1 MASNT
6 IKKYGNNLSAAAGVA
21 QPGGTIVFDATGLVQ
36 AQMTF
41 AIDTASIASSI
52 AYYKGGVNYPN
63 SVGVNLTSYKYHIL
77 SSKGEVSMITVDYMG
92 IIGGSQ
98 TKAQITGVSNT
109 SAQPIETH
117 PKFYDLAGFPD
128 DPNTWS
134 NNCIFTKRTDPESGS
149 VEYKFDGFG
158 VAKSTDGFAGDV
170 NIKAGVRQ
178 FLKPMQNVRGTIFF
192 SGASGG
198 GMAQGV
204 GKTIPSW
211 TELIPNTEITG
222 ALGGD
227 YCLLT
232 AVNCE
237 PIGNPTS
244 PVATKVTYDIMVS
257 GDDPWDPDIYESGY

>member
-1 MASNT
+1 MASPT
-6 IKKYGNNLSAAAGVA
+6 LISYGDPLTADGGIA
-21 QPGGTIVFDATGLVQ
+21 QPGGTIVFDACGLVQ

-41 AIDTASIASSI
+41 AVETANLIVVI
-52 AYYKGGVNYPN
+52 YNYINGQPYPN
-63 SVGVNLTSYKYHIL
+63 DVGVDLTSYKYHIQ

-92 IIGGSQ
+92 IIGGSA

-117 PKFYDLAGFPD
+117 PKFFDLAGFPD
-128 DPNTWS
+128 DPTTWS
-134 NNCIFTKRTDPESGS
+134 NNCIFTKRTDPDSGNI
-149 VEYKFDGFG
+149 EYKFDGFG
-158 VAKSTDGFAGDV
+158 VAKSTDGFVGDI

-198 GMAQGV
+198 EMAQGV

-211 TELIPNTEITG
+211 EELIPNTEITG
-222 ALGGD
+222 ALGGT

-244 PVATKVTYDIMVS
+244 PVATKVTYDIMIS
-257 GDDPWDPDIYESGY
+257 GDDPWDPDIYEEGY